1 MTIGQQVTSS
11 LRWMT
16 GMRIAGQVFTWG
28 STLFVIRLLSP
39 EDYGLMAM
47 ATVVIGFLANTN
59 EMGLASAIIQKKELD
74 KVLVSKI
81 FGMLLLFDA
90 FLFGIIY
97 FIAPFVA
104 DFFGDDRLISIIRVL
119 GITILVN
126 PLFTIPDAIMTRN
139 MEFRSISI
147 IAFCGQIVAAITTL
161 SFAFYGVGVWALVY
175 GQLTLAAAVTVGAFY
190 ASRYFCLPSFNF
202 TGVRGVL
209 NFGGFI
215 TLQCM
220 LYSLFVKADEII
232 IGKFL
237 GKEILGFYA
246 VAMRLATLPME
257 KFQAILNEIGFSAFS
272 QIQENRE
279 KVQQHLCKAVRI
291 LAVIV
296 FPVFFGISSVAP
308 ELVAVL
314 LGEKWLT
321 TILPLQILSIAM
333 ALRMMNITDPVL
345 NALGRPDAGAKVFAI
360 GCIVMPAAFLVGIK
374 WGLIGVCYAWLI
386 AYPIHFLITM
396 RISLPIIGLT
406 LGRYVGQFI
415 APAIMAAVMYAAVV
429 FAKHTVAVYI
439 SNPIFELA
447 ALISIGGLTYSI
459 LLFLFYRSVIEDLIS
474 LVRR

>member
-1 MTIGQQVTSS
+1 MTIGQQVSTS

-16 GMRIAGQVFTWG
+16 GMRVAGQIFTWG

-47 ATVVIGFLANTN
+47 ATVVIGFLSNTN
-59 EMGLASAIIQKKELD
+59 EMGLASAIIQKKDLD
-74 KVLVSKI
+74 KILVEKI

-97 FIAPFVA
+97 FIAPLVA
-104 DFFGDDRLISIIRVL
+104 DFFGDERLISIIRVL
-119 GITILVN
+119 GIIILVN

-139 MEFRSISI
+139 MDFRRVSI
-147 IAFCGQIVAAITTL
+147 IAFFGQIVSAITTL
-161 SFAFYGVGVWALVY
+161 SFAFYGAGVWALVY
-175 GQLTLAAAVTVGAFY
+175 GQLAMAAATTVGAYY
-190 ASRYFCLPSFNF
+190 ASRYFCFPRFNF

-209 NFGGFI
+209 NFGGFV

-237 GKEILGFYA
+237 GKEILGYYA
-246 VAMRLATLPME
+246 VALRLATLPME

-272 QIQENRE
+272 QIQNKQEQ
-279 KVQQHLCKAVRI
+279 VQQHLCKAVRI

-308 ELVAVL
+308 ELVQVL

-333 ALRMMNITDPVL
+333 ALRMLNITDPVL

-360 GCIVMPAAFLVGIK
+360 GCIVMPAAFLIGIK

-406 LGRYVGQFI
+406 LTRYIQQFI
-415 APAIMAAVMYAAVV
+415 YPAVMATVMYVAVIMAKYAMAP
-429 FAKHTVAVYI
+429 YI

-447 ALISIGGLTYSI
+447 ALISIGALTYSVLI
-459 LLFLFYRSVIEDLIS
+459 FLFYRSAVDELIS
-474 LVRR
+474 MARG

>member
-1 MTIGQQVTSS
+1 M
-11 LRWMT
+11 
-16 GMRIAGQVFTWG
+16 
-28 STLFVIRLLSP
+28 
-39 EDYGLMAM
+39 
-47 ATVVIGFLANTN
+47 
-59 EMGLASAIIQKKELD
+59 
-74 KVLVSKI
+74 
-81 FGMLLLFDA
+81 
-90 FLFGIIY
+90 
-97 FIAPFVA
+97 
-104 DFFGDDRLISIIRVL
+104 
-119 GITILVN
+119 
-126 PLFTIPDAIMTRN
+126 
-139 MEFRSISI
+139 
-147 IAFCGQIVAAITTL
+147 
-161 SFAFYGVGVWALVY
+161 
-175 GQLTLAAAVTVGAFY
+175 TVGAFY
-190 ASRYFCLPSFNF
+190 VSRFFCFPSFNF

-209 NFGGFI
+209 NFGGFV

-246 VAMRLATLPME
+246 VAMRLASLPME

-279 KVQQHLCKAVRI
+279 QVQNHLCKAVRI

-296 FPVFFGISSVAP
+296 FPVFFGISAVAP

-333 ALRMMNITDPVL
+333 ALRMLNITDPVL

-360 GCIVMPAAFLVGIK
+360 GCIVMPTAFLIGIK
-374 WGLIGVCYAWLI
+374 WGLLGVCYAWLI

-406 LGRYVGQFI
+406 LNRYIRQFI
-415 APAIMAAVMYAAVV
+415 VPAALAAIMYAVV
-429 FAKHTVAVYI
+429 YIAKHTVALYI

-447 ALISIGGLTYSI
+447 ALISIGALTYSV
-459 LLFLFYRSVIEDLIS
+459 LLLLFYRATIHDLIAM
-474 LVRR
+474 LHR